1 MGSKET
7 MKKKP
12 IIILSV
18 VAVVGVAVLSYFYF
32 LNTKPVEY
40 NWRVTPV
47 EQGDVS
53 VWITATGT
61 LNADTTVDV
70 GTQVSGIIA
79 KILVDFN
86 TVVKKGQILAILDT
100 ELLLA
105 NKVDADAV
113 LQRARL
119 QVNLANTEFNRSK
132 KLYDKGII
140 SRQDY
145 DLALTNQRTAQSSF
159 VSARA
164 KTNQAGISLR
174 YATIRAPISG
184 LVIARNIQ
192 IGNMVIASFNSPTL
206 FTIAYNLKKMQVQA
220 NVDESDIGQIKP
232 GQQVKFTVA
241 AYPSDVF
248 EGVVTQIRRQPV
260 ILQSVVNYVV
270 IVEVPNPELK
280 LLPGLTANLN
290 IYIEEEKNTLKVAAN
305 ALSFTP
311 PIAYIQ
317 SALLLS
323 DSSKN
328 FWKQKLQ
335 QTSELKK
342 QEIVEPNGTLG
353 FLWVVKDKEVV
364 PIPVTKGLS
373 DGTFTAIKG
382 NVKAGQMAAVGINTA
397 AVVAETKTSPFIPK
411 FPKRKK

>member
-1 MGSKET
+1 
-7 MKKKP
+7 
-12 IIILSV
+12 
-18 VAVVGVAVLSYFYF
+18 
-32 LNTKPVEY
+32 
-40 NWRVTPV
+40 
-47 EQGDVS
+47 
-53 VWITATGT
+53 
-61 LNADTTVDV
+61 
-70 GTQVSGIIA
+70 
-79 KILVDFN
+79 
-86 TVVKKGQILAILDT
+86 
-100 ELLLA
+100 
-105 NKVDADAV
+105 
-113 LQRARL
+113 
-119 QVNLANTEFNRSK
+119 
-132 KLYDKGII
+132 
-140 SRQDY
+140 
-145 DLALTNQRTAQSSF
+145 
-159 VSARA
+159 
-164 KTNQAGISLR
+164 
-174 YATIRAPISG
+174 
-184 LVIARNIQ
+184 VIARNIQ

-241 AYPSDVF
+241 AYPNDVF